1 MAGKS
6 LLLLAAL
13 AGLPAGGLACQPVSP
28 PPASVPGPVWEA
40 EDWQIFEQ
48 KVRWGVAEGLDTLP
62 EGEAIARLGVTFV
75 GTTYRP
81 ATLEVEGPERLV
93 INLRELDC
101 VTFVEN
107 VLALVRFIKLDGTA
121 ILGTPAEARN
131 RYEGYLRALRYRS
144 GTIDGYP
151 SRLHYFSDWLA
162 ENERTGRIRLVTREL
177 GGQEDREPLTFM
189 SGHPGSYR
197 QMADSAVARAVRNT
211 EDRLNAGPARWV
223 LPEGAIAGAAAL
235 IRNGDLIAA
244 TSTLPGLDIAHTGF
258 ALWQNGEL
266 YLLHAPL
273 VGRAVEISSQPLA
286 VRIRSI
292 GSQDGIMVA
301 RPLPSR

>member
-1 MAGKS
+1 VS
-6 LLLLAAL
+6 TP
-13 AGLPAGGLACQPVSP
+13 PAG
-28 PPASVPGPVWEA
+28 VPGAAWAP
-40 EDWQIFEQ
+40 EDWRIFEQ
-48 KVRWGVAEGLDTLP
+48 KVRWGVGEGLDTLP

-107 VLALVRFIKLDGTA
+107 VLALVRFIKLDGTSPLA
-121 ILGTPAEARN
+121 TPDEARR
-131 RYEGYLRALRYRS
+131 RYEGYLRSLRYRGGS
-144 GTIDGYP
+144 IDGYP

-162 ENERTGRIRLVTREL
+162 ENERKGRLRLVTREL
-177 GGQEDREPLTFM
+177 GGREDREPLTFM
-189 SGHPGSYR
+189 SAHPGSYR
-197 QMADSAVARAVRNT
+197 QMADSGVAAAVQAV
-211 EDRLNAGPARWV
+211 EQRLNAGPARWV
-223 LPEGAIAGAAAL
+223 LPEESIAGAAAQ
-235 IRNGDLIAA
+235 IRNGDVIAA
-244 TSTLPGLDIAHTGF
+244 TSTLSGLDIAHTGF

-286 VRIRSI
+286 LRIRTI